1 MTLMDMWILGCILY
15 LVMQLLVYTM
25 NLYILLTDDKVGHED
40 AKRSKMVLCRKIDSW
55 ARKGF
60 LVLDTIMIGAYTVLV
75 MMINA

>member
-1 MTLMDMWILGCILY
+1 MDMWILGCILY

-25 NLYILLTDDKVGHED
+25 NLYILLTDDKVG
-40 AKRSKMVLCRKIDSW
+40 AKRLNMVLCRKIDSW

-60 LVLDTIMIGAYTVLV
+60 LVLDSIMIGAYSVLV

>member
-1 MTLMDMWILGCILY
+1 MDMWILGCILY
-15 LVMQLLVYTM
+15 LVMQLLVYTV

-40 AKRSKMVLCRKIDSW
+40 EKKSRIVLCRKIDSW